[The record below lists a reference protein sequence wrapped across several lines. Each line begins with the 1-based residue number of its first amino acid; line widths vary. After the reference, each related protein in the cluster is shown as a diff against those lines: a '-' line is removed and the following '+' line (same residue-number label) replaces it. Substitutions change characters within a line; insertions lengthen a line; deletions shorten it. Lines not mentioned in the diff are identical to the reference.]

1 VAWILLQSEG
11 EPEVAGTASAPA
23 EGTWIL
29 LGDLTAALY
38 QAGYIGEL
46 LANGRPPERIVGAG
60 FGAINAILASPG
72 RADLFTRGWER
83 LRSRHFIMTA
93 ALEATSGL
101 AARFSSQDSIVQA
114 AKYAAAFVDTDTR
127 AEVLLV
133 SGERF
138 IACTPDEGSRAI
150 DLLGPALRRTDVE
163 PDTVSAAINA
173 AGQSRGQTLVWG
185 PDQWTASSPLVHKAI
200 EDAAASATTVGFVE
214 ADPQSPASLIELLLP
229 GSGAVERTMA
239 RGRAAAH
246 KQLASSAA

>member
-1 VAWILLQSEG
+1 MAWILLQSES
-11 EPEVAGTASAPA
+11 EAADTTSAPA

-46 LANGRPPERIVGAG
+46 LANGRPPALIVGAG
-60 FGAINAILASPG
+60 FGAINALFASSG
-72 RADLFTRGWER
+72 RSDLFTRGWER
-83 LRSRHFIMTA
+83 LRSRHFIMAA

-101 AARFSSQDSIVQA
+101 AARFSSQDSLVQA
-114 AKYAAAFVDTDTR
+114 AKYAAAFVDVH

-173 AGQSRGQTLVWG
+173 AGEFGEPALVWG
-185 PDQWTASSPLVHKAI
+185 PDPWTASSPLVHKAI
-200 EDAAASATTVGFVE
+200 EDAAASTTTVGFVE
-214 ADPQSPASLIELLLP
+214 SDPQTPASLIELLLP

-239 RGRAAAH
+239 RGRAAARAY
-246 KQLASSAA
+246 LASRAT